1 MFVLPTIRELILSET
16 DVTMEL
22 VVEGIITLDKCD
34 LLKRFIS
41 EYDDNGK
48 RETIGLF
55 LLKAANI
62 GSPNSVQTIIHEI
75 DELGSCTKLAKF
87 TNKLGNTALHEAA
100 ISGSKFCE
108 DIMDL
113 LISKES
119 QLLEIENEDLRTPL
133 HLAAHGIFCISNLM
147 LIQLFKSAF

>member
-1 MFVLPTIRELILSET
+1 MFRELILSENY
-16 DVTMEL
+16 VTMDV
-22 VVEGIITLDKCD
+22 VVEAIITSDKSD

-41 EYDDNGK
+41 EYDENGK
-48 RETIGLF
+48 RETIGFF

-62 GSPNSVQTIIHEI
+62 GSPNSVQTIMDQI
-75 DELGSCTKLAKF
+75 DEVGNSTKLAKF

-100 ISGSKFCE
+100 ISDSKYSE
-108 DIMDL
+108 DIMAL

-133 HLAAHGIFCISNLM
+133 HLAAYGIVS
-147 LIQLFKSAF
+147 

>member
-1 MFVLPTIRELILSET
+1 MRVN
-16 DVTMEL
+16 DVTMDV
-22 VVEGIITLDKCD
+22 VVEAIITSDKCD
-34 LLKRFIS
+34 LLRSFIS
-41 EYDDNGK
+41 EYDGNEK
-48 RETIGLF
+48 RETIGFF
-55 LLKAANI
+55 LLKAAYI
-62 GSPNSVQTIIHEI
+62 GTPNSVQTIIHEI

>member
-133 HLAAHGIFCISNLM
+133 HLAAHGTFQFNSLKIVE
-147 LIQLFKSAF
+147 

>member
-1 MFVLPTIRELILSET
+1 MFRELILSENY
-16 DVTMEL
+16 VTMDV
-22 VVEGIITLDKCD
+22 VVEAIITSDKSD

-41 EYDDNGK
+41 EYDENGK
-48 RETIGLF
+48 RETIGFF

-62 GSPNSVQTIIHEI
+62 GSPNSVQTIMHQI
-75 DELGSCTKLAKF
+75 DKLGNGNFTKLAKF

-100 ISGSKFCE
+100 ISDTKFSE
-108 DIMDL
+108 DIMAL

-133 HLAAHGIFCISNLM
+133 HLAAYGIVS
-147 LIQLFKSAF
+147 

>member
-1 MFVLPTIRELILSET
+1 MTIN
-16 DVTMEL
+16 V
-22 VVEGIITLDKCD
+22 VVEAIIRSDKCE

-41 EYDDNGK
+41 EHDENGK
-48 RETIGLF
+48 RETIGFF

-62 GSPNSVQTIIHEI
+62 GSTNLVQTIIHEI
-75 DELGSCTKLAKF
+75 EKLDNSTKMAKF

-100 ISGSKFCE
+100 ISGSKFSE

-113 LISKES
+113 LITKEF

-133 HLAAHGIFCISNLM
+133 HLAAHGILNYIFNC
-147 LIQLFKSAF
+147 

>member
-1 MFVLPTIRELILSET
+1 M
-16 DVTMEL
+16 DVVIEA
-22 VVEGIITLDKCD
+22 IITSDKCD

-41 EYDDNGK
+41 EYDENENGK
-48 RETIGLF
+48 RKTIGFF

-75 DELGSCTKLAKF
+75 DQLGSCTKLSKF

-100 ISGSKFCE
+100 ISGSNFSE

-133 HLAAHGIFCISNLM
+133 HLAAHGMFCNVNLFNT
-147 LIQLFKSAF
+147 LTKEPN

>member
-1 MFVLPTIRELILSET
+1 MFRELILSENY
-16 DVTMEL
+16 VTMDV
-22 VVEGIITLDKCD
+22 VVEAIITADKSD

-41 EYDDNGK
+41 EYDENGK
-48 RETIGLF
+48 RETIGFF

-62 GSPNSVQTIIHEI
+62 GSPNSVQTIMDQI
-75 DELGSCTKLAKF
+75 GNSTKLAKL

-100 ISGSKFCE
+100 ISDSKYSE
-108 DIMDL
+108 DIMAL

-133 HLAAHGIFCISNLM
+133 HLAAYGIVS
-147 LIQLFKSAF
+147 